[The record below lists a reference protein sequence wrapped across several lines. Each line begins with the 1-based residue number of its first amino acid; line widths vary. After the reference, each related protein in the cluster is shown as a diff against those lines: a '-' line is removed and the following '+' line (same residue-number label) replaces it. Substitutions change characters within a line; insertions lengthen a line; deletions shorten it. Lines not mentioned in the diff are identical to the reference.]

1 MDICRI
7 SRKEEFL
14 AALAA
19 ATRVEQEALLAATAR
34 DPPLP
39 AAAVAV
45 LAVALPAICI
55 AVLPQGAYLW
65 VGATLLFELAYP
77 FLLLLPSLR
86 NRRAPAA
93 DRAYLP
99 TLKALGLL
107 EPGRKLGYLAG
118 NAFVINA
125 RAVAP
130 ALAWLATVNLLVA
143 LNWLGGDSPAR
154 GLGFVIAVQSALA
167 LALGL
172 AVWRMTPGVGTLRE
186 RATAVRA
193 RFTAHREIGLIL
205 LAFLSVPV
213 AFASVV
219 LLSILV
225 LPGPPV
231 LRVLAEGQVS
241 PLVQTLEFVVLLA
254 GLYAV
259 TRTTHSAESGL
270 LARQVAEAIV
280 RFIDQELAPR
290 LEGDAV
296 IDCEGYRAL
305 ATGLLEARVYR
316 FERGTVFGRLPVYT
330 LTPDLTLVA
339 DPETLAAL
347 RGHLD
352 LGPST

>member
-7 SRKEEFL
+7 CRKEEFL

-19 ATRVEQEALLAATAR
+19 ATRVEQEALLAAIAR
-34 DPPLP
+34 DPPVP

-55 AVLPQGAYLW
+55 AVLPRGAYLW
-65 VGATLLFELAYP
+65 VGATLLFEMAYP
-77 FLLLLPSLR
+77 VLLLLSSLR
-86 NRRAPAA
+86 HRRPRAG
-93 DRAYLP
+93 DRAYLR
-99 TLKALGLL
+99 TLRSLGLL

-130 ALAWLATVNLLVA
+130 ALAWFAAVDLLVA
-143 LNWLGGDSPAR
+143 LGWLGGEPPAR
-154 GLGFVIAVQSALA
+154 GLGLVIAIQSALA

-172 AVWRMTPGVGTLRE
+172 AVWRMTPGVGRLRE
-186 RATAVRA
+186 RAAAVRA
-193 RFTAHREIGLIL
+193 RFTAHRAIGLAL
-205 LAFLSVPV
+205 LFFLSVPV
-213 AFASVV
+213 AFAAVV

-231 LRVLAEGQVS
+231 IRVLAEGRIS
-241 PLVQTLEFVVLLA
+241 PLVQTLEFAVLLA

-259 TRTTHSAESGL
+259 TRTVHGVESRR

-280 RFIDQELAPR
+280 QYVDRELAPR
-290 LEGDAV
+290 LDGDAV
-296 IDCEGYRAL
+296 TDCEGYREL

-330 LTPDLTLVA
+330 LAPDLTLVA

-352 LGPST
+352 LGPTA

>member
-7 SRKEEFL
+7 GRREEFL
-14 AALAA
+14 AALAT
-19 ATRVEQEALLAATAR
+19 ATRVEQEALLAAIAR

-45 LAVALPAICI
+45 LAVALPAVSI
-55 AVLPQGAYLW
+55 AVLPRGAYLW

-77 FLLLLPSLR
+77 VLLLLPSLR
-86 NRRAPAA
+86 NRRPPAP
-93 DRAYLP
+93 DRAYLR
-99 TLKALGLL
+99 TLRALGLL

-130 ALAWLATVNLLVA
+130 ALAWFATVNRLVA
-143 LNWLGGDSPAR
+143 LGWLTGDPPAR
-154 GLGFVIAVQSALA
+154 GLGLVIAVQSALA

-172 AVWRMTPGVGTLRE
+172 AVWRMTPGVGRPRE
-186 RATAVRA
+186 RAAAVRA
-193 RFTAHREIGLIL
+193 RFTTHRAIGLAL
-205 LAFLSVPV
+205 LFFLSVPI
-213 AFASVV
+213 AFAAVV

-231 LRVLAEGQVS
+231 LRVLAEGRVS
-241 PLVQTLEFVVLLA
+241 PFAQTLEFVVLLT

-259 TRTTHSAESGL
+259 TRTVHSAESGR

-280 RFIDQELAPR
+280 RYIDRELAPR

-296 IDCEGYRAL
+296 TDCEGYRVL

-316 FERGTVFGRLPVYT
+316 FERGTVVGRLPVYT
-330 LTPDLTLVA
+330 LAPDLSLVA

-352 LGPST
+352 LGPAG